1 MKLGTKIAIAAA
13 SAVLLT
19 TVGSEIA
26 VYFVAKG
33 NRINEIRDVMATTLT
48 QAEKVRSQFENI
60 HKNKGID
67 MPTLAQRA
75 KTDAGTRPL
84 REVYT
89 QTALYDTIP
98 IAASWQTVQDMAT
111 KKGFGF
117 FTLAAPDSTPRNPRN
132 KAGEQFNAVFE
143 GIKAGKN
150 EYFHYDRS
158 KQQLVLAHAVRLSE
172 SCLICHGSPENSPT
186 KDGLDYTGFAMENM
200 KTGDLRGAFVLVAPM
215 TNDPVLKATMSKI
228 SIVGLFILAAS
239 AVGFYLL
246 NQRLIMGPLTEA
258 IDQISTAGEQT
269 GQASNE
275 ILGASHGLAEAASE
289 QAASLQE
296 TSASLEE
303 MASMT
308 KRNAESAIGAKELA
322 NQTRTVAEAG
332 EIRTHQMNE
341 SIQAINISSQ
351 EMRSAMDAVK
361 ESNDQVS
368 KIIKTIDEIAFQTNI
383 LALNAA
389 VEAARAGAAGLGFA
403 VVADEVRRLAQKS
416 ALAAKETTEKIEA
429 AIQRSDAGV
438 RMSEKVAENLI
449 IVVNQAKEV
458 EKVLQAVVEKV
469 RKVDDLMGEISTAS
483 KEQTQGIDQINVTV
497 GEMDRV
503 TQSNAAMAEETS
515 SASEELNAQSKCMH
529 EAVLRLVAMLEGK
542 GGESQSVPNAT
553 RSAASMSAVPRA
565 DEHQVKSMAFAQKQR
580 AASPSTPSAPSK
592 GKTSKSDDNMFNEG
606 DFKDF

>member
-1 MKLGTKIAIAAA
+1 MKLGSKIAIAAA
-13 SAVLLT
+13 TAVLIT
-19 TVGSEIA
+19 TIGSEIA
-26 VYFVAKG
+26 VYYVAKG
-33 NRINEIRDVMATTLT
+33 NRINEIRSLMDSTLI

-67 MPTLAQRA
+67 MATLAQRA
-75 KTDAGTRPL
+75 KTDAGNRPL
-84 REVYT
+84 REVYA

-98 IAASWQTVQDMAT
+98 IAASWQTVQEMAT
-111 KKGFGF
+111 KKDFRF
-117 FTLAAPDSTPRNPRN
+117 YTFASPNATPRNPRN
-132 KAGEQFNAVFE
+132 KPSEQFNPVFE
-143 GIKAGKN
+143 ELNSGKN

-158 KQQLVLAHAVRLSE
+158 KKQLVLAHSVRLSE
-172 SCLICHGSPENSPT
+172 SCLTCHGAPENSPT
-186 KDGLDYTGFAMENM
+186 KDGLDYTGFPMENM
-200 KTGDLRGAFVLVAPM
+200 KSGDLRGAFVLVAPM

-228 SIVGLFILAAS
+228 SIVGLFILALS
-239 AVGFYLL
+239 AAGFYML
-246 NQRLIMGPLTEA
+246 NQRQIIQPLTEA
-258 IDQISTAGEQT
+258 IDQINSAGEQT

-275 ILGASHGLAEAASE
+275 ILSASHGLAEAASE

-308 KRNAESAIGAKELA
+308 KRNAENAIGAKELA
-322 NQTRTVAEAG
+322 NQTRLVAEEG
-332 EIRTHQMNE
+332 ETRTHQMNE
-341 SIQAINISSQ
+341 SIQAINVSSQ

-389 VEAARAGAAGLGFA
+389 VEAARAGNAGLGFA
-403 VVADEVRRLAQKS
+403 VVADEVRNLAQKS
-416 ALAAKETTEKIEA
+416 ALAAKETAEKIEA

-438 RMSEKVAENLI
+438 RMSEKVAENLVL
-449 IVVNQAKEV
+449 VVNQANEV

-515 SASEELNAQSKCMH
+515 SASEELNAQAKCLH
-529 EAVLRLVAMLEGK
+529 DSVKRLVAMLNGNQAELK
-542 GGESQSVPNAT
+542 FQSDNAGS
-553 RSAASMSAVPRA
+553 RPSLNAIPRA
-565 DEHQVKSMAFAQKQR
+565 DDHLAKLTAFTQKR
-580 AASPSTPSAPSK
+580 IAKNHSTAAAGESSK
-592 GKTSKSDDNMFNEG
+592 KSDLPLGEG